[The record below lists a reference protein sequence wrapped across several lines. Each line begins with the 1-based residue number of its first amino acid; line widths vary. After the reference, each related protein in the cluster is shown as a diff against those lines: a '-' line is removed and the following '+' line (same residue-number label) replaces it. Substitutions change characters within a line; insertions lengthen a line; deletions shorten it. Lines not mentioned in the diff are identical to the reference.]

1 MNLYLVI
8 TFKMSVFSKLNF
20 WGKKI
25 EKKSKETQN
34 KELSSI
40 DFDQHIFISDSVN
53 EEKISDVVD
62 YLKKQISL
70 DTSLQFYLINKPI
83 LDERHSYNYEDD
95 AVVILSPKQ
104 KVLFV
109 DLK

>member
-8 TFKMSVFSKLNF
+8 TFKMWDLLNF
-20 WGKKI
+20 WGKNI
-25 EKKSKETQN
+25 EKESKETQN

-40 DFDQHIFISDSVN
+40 DFDQHIFVSDSVN
-53 EEKISDVVD
+53 KKKISHVVN